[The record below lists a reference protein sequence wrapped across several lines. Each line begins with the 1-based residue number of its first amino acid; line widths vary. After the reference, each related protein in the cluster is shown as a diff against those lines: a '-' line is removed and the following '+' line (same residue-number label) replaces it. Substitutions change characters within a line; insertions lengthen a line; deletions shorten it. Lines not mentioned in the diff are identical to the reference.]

1 MEVVVIAVVAMATY
15 LTRLLPL
22 LLKEKIDFERWGNFL
37 SSSSTAVISSLF
49 LTSFLSVQRNLP
61 VGLVSLGVVT
71 LTFLKWRN
79 LGLSVISGVVAYF
92 FISQAIS

>member
-1 MEVVVIAVVAMATY
+1 MIAVVAMATY